1 MLGSRGRRPKNG
13 EGGKKKQ
20 KSNARNRNHNALPCR
35 KCGSRTRHFFR
46 RGRNAECTSYARAG
60 KARLCARIIMCPA
73 IAMRNLMY
81 ARKTRIRAEIGDRR
95 EGKLQLQRESRNFA
109 IRAKHVVPLP
119 RISVPTAFRH
129 ILCRTDTVRGS
140 PHYRDSLEERR
151 NRKHEGN

>member
-13 EGGKKKQ
+13 EGGKK
-20 KSNARNRNHNALPCR
+20 NRNQTQGIEITTRCHAENAV
-35 KCGSRTRHFFR
+35 
-46 RGRNAECTSYARAG
+46 AERDISSDAGETLNVHHSARAE